1 MGFPLH
7 FALHVL
13 KDMHRNIFAHGHL
26 TRKVQVLAMEF
37 QKTSEVGHASLPDK
51 KKPTFSSLVGQRM

>member
-37 QKTSEVGHASLPDK
+37 QKTSEVGDALLSDK
-51 KKPTFSSLVGQRM
+51 K